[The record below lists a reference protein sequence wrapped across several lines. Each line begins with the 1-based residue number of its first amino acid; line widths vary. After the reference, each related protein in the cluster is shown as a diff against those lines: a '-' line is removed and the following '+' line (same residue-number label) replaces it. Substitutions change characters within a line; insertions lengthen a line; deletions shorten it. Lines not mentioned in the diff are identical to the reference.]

1 MPKRNGAVH
10 VATTRR
16 HHKDKVYETFLL
28 RRSYREGGKV
38 KHETLGNLS
47 HLPEDLIHYIRNR
60 LRTGQPIHSGAFEI
74 IRSLPHGHVMAVL
87 GALRQIGLD
96 KALGSRPS
104 RDRDLA
110 MAMIVARVLHP
121 GSKLA
126 TARSLRNETCATSLN
141 SELGLGE
148 INDRELYKALDWL
161 QERQPKIEKH
171 LANKHLKD
179 GSLVLYDVSGSYY
192 TGCKSDLVKFGYNR
206 DGRSDCPQI
215 VYGLIC
221 NAEGCPVAIEVFA
234 GNTGD
239 PKTLGAQI
247 EKVRKQFGLR
257 RLVIVGDRG
266 LITSKQIDD
275 TLRDEQGLAWITALR
290 ADNIKK
296 LASQGQIQMTL
307 FDEQNLAEITSED
320 YPGERLVVC
329 RNPALADE
337 RKHHREELLVATE
350 KELEKIVVATSRKR
364 SPLRGL
370 DQIGMRLGK
379 VLGKYK
385 VGKHFQLDIREDG
398 FSYKRDT
405 AKIEEEA
412 SLDGI
417 YVIRTSVE
425 SQEMDSAGVVRAYKS
440 LSHVERAFRSLK
452 TVDLKIRPIYHWLDK
467 RIRGHVFLCM
477 LAYYVEWHIR
487 EKLAE
492 VLFDDH
498 KREEA
503 EKERSNVVA
512 KAPRSAEARKKD
524 ATRETDSG
532 LPVHSFQTLLRDLGT
547 LAKNRV
553 RMVDTTAEFDMLTQ
567 STPLQQRVFELL
579 GVKTTT

>member
-60 LRTGQPIHSGAFEI
+60 LRNGKPIHSGAFEI
-74 IRSLPHGHVMAVL
+74 VRSLPHGNVMAVL
-87 GALRQIGLD
+87 GVLRQIGLD

-104 RDRDLA
+104 RERDLA
-110 MAMIVARVLHP
+110 MAMIVSRVLHP

-141 SELGLGE
+141 SEMGLGE

-161 QERQPKIEKH
+161 QERQPKIEKQ
-171 LANKHLKD
+171 LANKVD
-179 GSLVLYDVSGSYY
+179 
-192 TGCKSDLVKFGYNR
+192 FGYNR

-275 TLRDEQGLAWITALR
+275 TLRDEQGVGWITALR

-296 LASQGQIQMTL
+296 LASQGEIQMTL

-320 YPGERLVVC
+320 YSGERLVVC
-329 RNPALADE
+329 RNPDLADK
-337 RKHHREELLVATE
+337 RKHRREQLLIATE

-364 SPLRGL
+364 SPLSGL
-370 DQIGMRLGK
+370 DKIGIRLGK

-477 LAYYVEWHIR
+477 LAYYVEWHMR

-492 VLFDDH
+492 LLFDDH

-503 EKERSNVVA
+503 EKERTNIVA
-512 KAPRSAEARKKD
+512 KAPRSAEARNKD
-524 ATRETDSG
+524 ATRETDAG